1 LMVDPGRR
9 AATRGGKPL
18 RLTPKEFAVLE
29 RLLAA
34 RGNVLTTGDLLAGVW
49 DEMADPFTGTVKV
62 TVSRLRAKLGD
73 PPVIETVSPGG
84 YRI

>member
-1 LMVDPGRR
+1 
-9 AATRGGKPL
+9 PL

-34 RGNVLTTGDLLAGVW
+34 GGHVLTVGDLLAGVW
-49 DEMADPFTGTVKV
+49 DELADPFTGTVKV

-73 PPVIETVSPGG
+73 PPVIQTVPPGG